1 MIDAILFDLGDTIIN
16 FGIGRREAEGL
27 FHAGARQTYDY
38 LASRGKALPAYERY
52 FQSHYRKMRNEYLW
66 SKLVCR
72 DFDYGDALAT
82 VLRRM
87 RVSVSQEERCQIEW
101 MWYDPIMRVS
111 HIDAGLHDM
120 LAELRDSGTKMGIV
134 SNTFVPGH
142 CLDRH
147 LEETGLLEFFP
158 VRVYSS
164 GVRYRKPHPRIFEI
178 ALGRVGVEAGRTVFI
193 GDLRG
198 PDIRGAQRAGM
209 KTVWKP
215 AANAAVGRGCARGG
229 SDDQADHAVAG
240 NSAAAGVAEAGGAGR
255 DAGGGGGGGC
265 GGRRGGAR
273 SGGGGASFQRVRTAC
288 ASVTR
293 PARASP
299 AMGRNRC
306 APGHAACIARARP
319 LAPPMV

>member
-215 AANAAVGRGCARGG
+215 AANAAVGRGAHG
-229 SDDQADHAVAG
+229 ADRMIKRITQLPEILPLLGWRRRVGRAETPAAEGAVGAVG
-240 NSAAAGVAEAGGAGR
+240 VVAAPAVVAAVPVFSE
-255 DAGGGGGGGC
+255 
-265 GGRRGGAR
+265 
-273 SGGGGASFQRVRTAC
+273 
-288 ASVTR
+288 
-293 PARASP
+293 
-299 AMGRNRC
+299 
-306 APGHAACIARARP
+306 
-319 LAPPMV
+319 